1 MQQIVYHQKQKQYQK
16 RKKILQKSNINLR
29 FELHQ
34 RRALGTLA
42 VFLSRPQQAEILHT
56 WEEKHQQGFSFLPIF
71 FTKLLTFPF
80 HREVVSS

>member
-16 RKKILQKSNINLR
+16 RKKILQQSNINLR

-34 RRALGTLA
+34 RRALGPLA

-56 WEEKHQQGFSFLPIF
+56 WEEKHQQGFLFLPIF
-71 FTKLLTFPF
+71 FLQNC
-80 HREVVSS
+80 